1 MYVAFEIF
9 NFHLFISFFVCILFF
24 VSVCVCFRFF
34 DFAYEQ
40 AKEYYY
46 LLSTQLARFSY
57 YSEYHFFG

>member
-9 NFHLFISFFVCILFF
+9 KFHLFIIFFLYLVFRQC
-24 VSVCVCFRFF
+24 VCVCFLFF

-40 AKEYYY
+40 AKEYY